1 MLKKTISYTD
11 YNGNTRTEDF
21 YFNLNKAE
29 LMEMEWN
36 TEGGMDAYINKIV
49 SNQDHGTLI
58 KLFKEIILKSYGEKS
73 LDGKHFVKNEKL
85 SEAFSQTEAFVE
97 LYMELASN
105 DKAAAEFI
113 NGIIPQDVQAQ
124 VANK

>member
-1 MLKKTISYTD
+1 
-11 YNGNTRTEDF
+11 
-21 YFNLNKAE
+21 
-29 LMEMEWN
+29 MEMEWN